1 MINKLKYKFILI
13 SMILV
18 TSVLVFIVTAI
29 TFLTTNNQYNST
41 KEALSDAVKNADML
55 LNNGAQ
61 DDVHSKPDAFYAL
74 YYADEHKTIELENY
88 VGEINDATRTVYFN
102 SILQADNDTGY
113 IIKDRILYCKRSL
126 DLPSGETAYYIAFSP
141 VSLIFETAEST
152 LINSTIVASMALGI
166 LFLICRKLA
175 NVVTQPVEEAWD
187 NQKRFIADASHDLKT
202 PLTVIMANN
211 EILMSHPDSTIE
223 SQQKWLESTKAEGE
237 YMKSLV
243 DRMLELARTETISDK
258 LELSEIDISE
268 LTEGIILQLEPI
280 AFDSGVTINSRITPE
295 IVLKTNPSE
304 LSRLIHI
311 LVDNAIKYSHE
322 GNEVSVFLI
331 YNKKDIELCVNN
343 RGDII
348 PKESLAHIFDRFY
361 RTDDART
368 KGGFGLGLSIAKNIT
383 SALGG
388 QISASS
394 SEENGT
400 TFSVRFKR

>member
-1 MINKLKYKFILI
+1 
-13 SMILV
+13 
-18 TSVLVFIVTAI
+18 
-29 TFLTTNNQYNST
+29 
-41 KEALSDAVKNADML
+41 
-55 LNNGAQ
+55 
-61 DDVHSKPDAFYAL
+61 
-74 YYADEHKTIELENY
+74 
-88 VGEINDATRTVYFN
+88 
-102 SILQADNDTGY
+102 
-113 IIKDRILYCKRSL
+113 
-126 DLPSGETAYYIAFSP
+126 
-141 VSLIFETAEST
+141 
-152 LINSTIVASMALGI
+152 
-166 LFLICRKLA
+166 
-175 NVVTQPVEEAWD
+175 
-187 NQKRFIADASHDLKT
+187 
-202 PLTVIMANN
+202 MANN

-343 RGDII
+343 HGDII

>member
-29 TFLTTNNQYNST
+29 TFLITNNQYKST
-41 KEALSDAVKNADML
+41 KEALHIAVLDAY
-55 LNNGAQ
+55 NNIQ
-61 DDVHSKPDAFYAL
+61 DGRPKSPDGPDAFYAL
-74 YYADEHKTIELENY
+74 YYVNNNEAVELENHI
-88 VGEINDATRTVYFN
+88 GKLDDDATFSYIK
-102 SILQADNDTGY
+102 SILNEENDEGY
-113 IIKDRILYCKRSL
+113 LIKDRILFERSKKT
-126 DLPSGETAYYIAFSP
+126 SQGGCYVAFSP
-141 VSLIFETAEST
+141 ISIIFEVAEST
-152 LINSTIVASMALGI
+152 LISSTLVASIALGI

-175 NVVTQPVEEAWD
+175 NIVIKPAEEAWD
-187 NQKRFIADASHDLKT
+187 NQKRFVADASHDLKT

-223 SQQKWLESTKAEGE
+223 SQQKWLESTRAEGE

-243 DRMLELARTETISDK
+243 DKMLELAKSESLLEG
-258 LELSEIDISE
+258 LELVEADVSEIA
-268 LTEGIILQLEPI
+268 EGIILQFEPV

-295 IVLKTNPSE
+295 ITMKTSPSE

-311 LVDNAIKYSHE
+311 LIDNAIKYSHE
-322 GNEVSVFLI
+322 GNEVSVYLF
-331 YNKKDIELCVNN
+331 YNKKDIELHVNN

-368 KGGFGLGLSIAKNIT
+368 KGGFGLGLSIAKNIAE
-383 SALGG
+383 ALGG
-388 QISASS
+388 QISANST
-394 SEENGT
+394 EENGT

>member
-29 TFLTTNNQYNST
+29 TFLTCNNQYKST
-41 KEALSDAVKNADML
+41 KEALRLAVSENAPYID
-55 LNNGAQ
+55 NGV
-61 DDVHSKPDAFYAL
+61 DKPPRMPDAFYAV
-74 YYADEHKTIELENY
+74 YYIDNHSITEIENHIGDIDDKTISTYIDDILNEQ
-88 VGEINDATRTVYFN
+88 DAE
-102 SILQADNDTGY
+102 GY
-113 IIKDRILYCKRSL
+113 IIKDGILFSRRYISSL
-126 DLPSGETAYYIAFSP
+126 TNGCYVAFSP
-141 VSLIFETAEST
+141 ISIIFETFEAT
-152 LINSTIVASMALGI
+152 LINSTLVASVALGI

-175 NVVTQPVEEAWD
+175 NVVTKPAEEAWN

-243 DRMLELARTETISDK
+243 DRMLELAKSESLLEN
-258 LELSEIDISE
+258 LELVETNISE
-268 LTEGIILQLEPI
+268 LTEGIVLQFEPV

-295 IVLKTNPSE
+295 IVLKTSSSE

-322 GNEVSVFLI
+322 GNEVSVFLF
-331 YNKKDIELCVNN
+331 YNKKDIELHVNN
-343 RGDII
+343 HGDII
-348 PKESLAHIFDRFY
+348 DPDSLSHIFDRFY
-361 RTDDART
+361 RTDVART
-368 KGGFGLGLSIAKNIT
+368 KGGFGLGLSIAKNIAE
-383 SALGG
+383 ALGG
-388 QISASS
+388 QISATSTPDC
-394 SEENGT
+394 GT
-400 TFSVRFKR
+400 TFSVKFKR